1 MKPYSAFAGMYD
13 RCMDNVPYDDWATY
27 IVNLLKESGIGPGCL
42 VADLGCGTGEMT
54 TRLRDAGYDMIGI
67 DASEEMLAEAQEKEY
82 ERIDAMLDEAEE
94 TDTPAESAEEEAI
107 SQMIRYLHQDIRE
120 MELYGTVSA
129 MVCVCDTMNYLL
141 SEEDLRKVFR
151 LANNY
156 LERGGLFI
164 FDMKTAHFY
173 RDILGDCTRMEDYG
187 DEVLLWDNAFE
198 EETGQNE
205 YRLTMFSREDGDERF
220 VRQDEV
226 HTQRAYAISRVA
238 ELVRESGMEFVSASE
253 AYTGREATED
263 CDRVLFLA
271 REKYQEKKYYE

>member
-107 SQMIRYLHQDIRE
+107 SQMIR
-120 MELYGTVSA
+120 
-129 MVCVCDTMNYLL
+129 
-141 SEEDLRKVFR
+141 
-151 LANNY
+151 
-156 LERGGLFI
+156 
-164 FDMKTAHFY
+164 
-173 RDILGDCTRMEDYG
+173 
-187 DEVLLWDNAFE
+187 
-198 EETGQNE
+198 
-205 YRLTMFSREDGDERF
+205 
-220 VRQDEV
+220 
-226 HTQRAYAISRVA
+226 
-238 ELVRESGMEFVSASE
+238 
-253 AYTGREATED
+253 
-263 CDRVLFLA
+263 
-271 REKYQEKKYYE
+271 